1 MSVLYTV
8 VDQSHWKRAM
18 HCAVFRNCI
27 EPAFCITVELDVT
40 HFYRRIKELGYPF
53 TYSLIYLVSQ
63 AANEIEEFRYR
74 FLEGQVVLYQRIHTA
89 FTYLNPETELFKVV
103 NVPLTDTLEE
113 YVALADRTQKN
124 SRSISPVPWGGTC
137 FSFPPCPG
145 CTTPT
150 SPTPTPETRTTPPRC
165 LTRENGKSGR
175 ESVCCSFPSRPTT
188 PLWTGCMWP
197 VWWKKFK
204 IR

>member
-1 MSVLYTV
+1 MSALYTV

-74 FLEGQVVLYQRIHTA
+74 FLEGQGVLYQRIHTA
-89 FTYLNPETELFKVV
+89 FTYLNLET
-103 NVPLTDTLEE
+103 
-113 YVALADRTQKN
+113 
-124 SRSISPVPWGGTC
+124 
-137 FSFPPCPG
+137 
-145 CTTPT
+145 
-150 SPTPTPETRTTPPRC
+150 
-165 LTRENGKSGR
+165 
-175 ESVCCSFPSRPTT
+175 
-188 PLWTGCMWP
+188 
-197 VWWKKFK
+197 
-204 IR
+204 